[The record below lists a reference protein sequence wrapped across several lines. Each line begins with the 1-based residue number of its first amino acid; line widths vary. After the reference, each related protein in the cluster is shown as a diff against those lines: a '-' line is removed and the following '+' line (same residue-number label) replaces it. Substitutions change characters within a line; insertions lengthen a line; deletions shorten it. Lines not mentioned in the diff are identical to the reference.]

1 MLPYWQRGKCQEGE
15 DDINAKEK
23 ETITNRSVEE
33 GRGDMVHGKL
43 EVLLVCAKG
52 LEDSDFLNNMDPYV
66 ILTCRTQ
73 EQKSSVAKG
82 AGSEPEWN
90 ETFVF
95 TVSDDVP
102 ELNVKIMDSDA
113 LSADDFVGEA
123 NIPLEAV
130 FLEGSLPPAVHRIVK
145 EEKYCGEIKIA
156 LTFTPSEETRHHHT
170 EEEGYSSWN

>member
-1 MLPYWQRGKCQEGE
+1 
-15 DDINAKEK
+15 
-23 ETITNRSVEE
+23 
-33 GRGDMVHGKL
+33 MVHGKL

-52 LEDSDFLNNMDPYV
+52 LEDTDFLNDMDPYV

-102 ELNVKIMDSDA
+102 QLNVKIMDSDA
-113 LSADDFVGEA
+113 FSADDFVGEA
-123 NIPLEAV
+123 NIPLEPV
-130 FLEGSLPPAVHRIVK
+130 FLEGSLPPAVHRVVK
-145 EEKYCGEIKIA
+145 EEKYCGEIKVA
-156 LTFTPSEETRHHHT
+156 LTFTPAAETRHHHNH
-170 EEEGYSSWN
+170 ENEGEGYSSWN